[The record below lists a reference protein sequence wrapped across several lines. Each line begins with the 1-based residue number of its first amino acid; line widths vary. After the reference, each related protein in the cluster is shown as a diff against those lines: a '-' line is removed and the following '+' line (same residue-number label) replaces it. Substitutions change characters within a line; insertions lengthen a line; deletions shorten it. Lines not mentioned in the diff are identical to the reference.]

1 MQQHRTLIGKGALL
15 AAMAILAVTIAAPTT
30 AASSATIEREQEGG
44 GEQAG
49 PRRLGSGRSFRFGR
63 LFPSL
68 DPLVVDDEVL
78 LAIGS
83 PSDNNLAPA
92 FMEDSQFRGTD
103 NNAEQEA
110 GYTYF
115 GQILAHDISLD
126 LDSVIGEVN
135 DPNRIRNR
143 ATPWLDLDTI
153 YRHDGRLAAL
163 DPQDR
168 AKLLLGNDLGNE
180 RDFARDADG
189 RAIIADERNDQNN
202 NVAQLTAMLMAFH
215 NQMVDDLRADGY
227 RGSDRRLFRQAREL
241 TVWHWQA
248 AVVHQFLP
256 EFIDADVLASTIAE
270 GPQFYPLK
278 AARRGIVPIEFSAAV
293 SRFGH
298 SLARGRYS
306 LNDVFD
312 RVRVF
317 PLDESELE
325 RNLLGRRPIEPER
338 QIQWWRFFDFNSF
351 QGDLDD
357 DVDQFAGLQVGR
369 KIDRFLARPMLRLPI
384 GGPGLPEIIIDRTNT
399 VAGRPVV
406 SLANLT
412 LFRGQALGLPSGQA
426 VAAAMGFD
434 PIPNSAL
441 GLCPPET
448 ACPVGDLPLTEDL
461 DEAPL
466 LLYVLEEARIERGG
480 EALGPVGERIVA
492 DVVIGLLLADRKSV
506 LNRPFVSPVTGT
518 AEVTMEDMILHL
530 GWVELP

>member
-1 MQQHRTLIGKGALL
+1 MQKRRSLNAIAALWV
-15 AAMAILAVTIAAPTT
+15 AVAILVVVLAAPTT
-30 AASSATIEREQEGG
+30 AATTALAEGD
-44 GEQAG
+44 GEA
-49 PRRLGSGRSFRFGR
+49 RSLGTGRSFRFGR

-68 DPLVVDDEVL
+68 EPLIIDDEIL

-83 PSDNNLAPA
+83 PSDDNLAPA

-126 LDSVIGEVN
+126 TDSIIGETN
-135 DPNRIRNR
+135 DPNQVQNR
-143 ATPWLDLDTI
+143 ATPWLDLDTM
-153 YRHDGRLAAL
+153 YRHDGHLAAL
-163 DPQDR
+163 DPEDR
-168 AKLLLGNDLGNE
+168 AKLLVGNELGNE
-180 RDFARDADG
+180 RDFARNADG
-189 RAIIADERNDQNN
+189 SAKIADERNDQNN

-227 RGSDRRLFRQAREL
+227 QGSDRRLFRLARQL
-241 TVWHWQA
+241 TVQHWQA
-248 AVVHQFLP
+248 AIVHQFLP
-256 EFIDADVLASTIAE
+256 EFVDADVLASTIAD
-270 GPQFYPLK
+270 GPRFYSLK

-317 PLDESELE
+317 PLDESELD

-369 KIDRFLARPMLRLPI
+369 KIDRFLARPMLRLPV

-399 VAGRPVV
+399 VAGHPVV
-406 SLANLT
+406 SLANLS

-426 VAAAMGFD
+426 VARAMGVE
-434 PIPNSAL
+434 PIPNAAL
-441 GLCPPET
+441 GLCPPGT
-448 ACPVGDLPLTEDL
+448 DCPVGDLPLTEDL
-461 DEAPL
+461 DGAPL
-466 LLYVLEEARIERGG
+466 LLYILEEARIERGG
-480 EALGPVGERIVA
+480 EALGPVGGRIVA

-506 LNRPFVSPVTGT
+506 LNRPFISPVTGT